1 MDIIF
6 VFGTKVRGS
15 SPLEGIRMPGHGHMK
30 NKKFKIK
37 KFLPKI
43 ILVFFFLS
51 LAGQV
56 LAICT
61 GSLVPCGGEGNPCQF
76 CHIFVLINN
85 VISFILTC
93 LAPIIAGLMLVIGGL
108 YLLAAGP
115 SPENV
120 SKAKSVITSAVIGL
134 VIIFVAWVFLNTFL
148 DAIGVAT
155 WTGLMDNPDTP
166 EVEGWWKIQCGTEA
180 GGTGTGTGTG
190 VPVIGVGA
198 VLEGEILPPPN
209 F

>member
-1 MDIIF
+1 
-6 VFGTKVRGS
+6 
-15 SPLEGIRMPGHGHMK
+15 MPGHGHMK

-148 DAIGVAT
+148 AAIGVAD
-155 WTGLMDNPDTP
+155 WTGLTT
-166 EVEGWWKIQCGTEA
+166 WWKIKC
-180 GGTGTGTGTG
+180 
-190 VPVIGVGA
+190 P
-198 VLEGEILPPPN
+198 
-209 F
+209 